1 MADIF
6 FEEEGSRLLTANAF
20 EFVLDGEMKRAVRSQ
35 NYLTLV
41 ALETRREWTR
51 SAIHDVRA
59 WMQGVV
65 DLFGVK
71 VEDVDARIGE
81 RPRDVAI
88 EPDDATLDE
97 VARIV
102 GHEVRDT
109 DLLGSTEAGVLSVVL
124 LDADYDNATRVID
137 RLVQR
142 IDHYEFTTPLR
153 ISVGAACYPTHAV
166 DPDSLKQQALSHPVV
181 NWRGGYHPRSRTR
194 L

>member
-1 MADIF
+1 MGEAF
-6 FEEEGSRLLTANAF
+6 FEEEGSRLLTQNAF

-35 NYLTLV
+35 NYLTLI
-41 ALETRREWTR
+41 ALEARREWDGMTVT
-51 SAIHDVRA
+51 ADE
-59 WMQGVV
+59 G
-65 DLFGVK
+65 
-71 VEDVDARIGE
+71 
-81 RPRDVAI
+81 
-88 EPDDATLDE
+88 TLDE

-109 DLLGSTEAGVLSVVL
+109 DLLGSTEAGVISLVL
-124 LDADYDNATRVID
+124 LDADYENATKVID

-181 NWRGGYHPRSRTR
+181 NWRGGAPPSRTR
-194 L
+194 H

>member
-1 MADIF
+1 MADAF
-6 FEEEGSRLLTANAF
+6 FEEEGSRLLTSSAF

-41 ALETRREWTR
+41 ALETRREWDGMTVT
-51 SAIHDVRA
+51 A
-59 WMQGVV
+59 
-65 DLFGVK
+65 
-71 VEDVDARIGE
+71 
-81 RPRDVAI
+81 
-88 EPDDATLDE
+88 DDGTLDE
-97 VARIV
+97 VARII

-109 DLLGSTEAGVLSVVL
+109 DLLGSTETGVLSLVL

-181 NWRGGYHPRSRTR
+181 NWRGGAPQSRTR
-194 L
+194 H

>member
-1 MADIF
+1 MANAF
-6 FEEEGSRLLTANAF
+6 FEEEGSRLLTSSAF

-41 ALETRREWTR
+41 ALETRREWDGMTVT
-51 SAIHDVRA
+51 A
-59 WMQGVV
+59 
-65 DLFGVK
+65 
-71 VEDVDARIGE
+71 
-81 RPRDVAI
+81 
-88 EPDDATLDE
+88 DDGTLDE
-97 VARIV
+97 VARII
-102 GHEVRDT
+102 GHEIRDT
-109 DLLGSTEAGVLSVVL
+109 DLLGSTETGVLSLVL

-181 NWRGGYHPRSRTR
+181 NWRGGSPHSRTR
-194 L
+194 H